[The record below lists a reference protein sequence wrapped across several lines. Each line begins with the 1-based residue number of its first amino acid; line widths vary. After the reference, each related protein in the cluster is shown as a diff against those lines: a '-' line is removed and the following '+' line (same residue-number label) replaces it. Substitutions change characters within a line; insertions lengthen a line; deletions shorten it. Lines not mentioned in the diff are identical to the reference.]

1 MSQLCT
7 DALSRPVATRR
18 IRLPDEDIA
27 GGASAADPFES
38 SGLDELREV
47 VGRLGTA
54 HAAKLLIGPA
64 SQLWLMPVVQGSQ
77 RPLLGGLEFLTSG
90 SRHHSP

>member
-1 MSQLCT
+1 
-7 DALSRPVATRR
+7 VAARR

-27 GGASAADPFES
+27 GGPSAADPFED

-47 VGRLGTA
+47 VGRLRAA
-54 HAAKLLIGPA
+54 HPADFLICPA
-64 SQLWLMPVVQGSQ
+64 SQLFMPVFKDGH
-77 RPLLGGLEFLTSG
+77 RPLLGGLEFLSSG

>member
-1 MSQLCT
+1 MTTRGIYGLLAAT
-7 DALSRPVATRR
+7 AALAFATPVLAQ
-18 IRLPDEDIA
+18 E
-27 GGASAADPFES
+27 DPFES

-54 HAAKLLIGPA
+54 HAAELLIGPA

>member
-1 MSQLCT
+1 M
-7 DALSRPVATRR
+7 AARR

-27 GGASAADPFES
+27 GGASAADPFED

-47 VGRLGTA
+47 VGRLGAA
-54 HAAKLLIGPA
+54 HPADLLIPAA
-64 SQLWLMPVVQGSQ
+64 SQLSFVAVFKDGH
-77 RPLLGGLEFLTSG
+77 RPLLRGLEFLSSG